1 MNELILGLGAVII
14 VEILLIYTI
23 RQLIKEMQIYRQKQE
38 DLIKL
43 FENIKNKISSMG
55 TSMTSV
61 YKIIKQF
68 KGSKIEINSPM
79 GKFNVGFN
87 GDDTN
92 DKK

>member
-1 MNELILGLGAVII
+1 MIEIIIGLSAVII
-14 VEILLIYTI
+14 VEIFLIITI
-23 RQLIKEMQIYRQKQE
+23 KQLIKEMQIYREKQE
-38 DLIKL
+38 DLIRL

-87 GDDTN
+87 GDDNN
-92 DKK
+92 DK